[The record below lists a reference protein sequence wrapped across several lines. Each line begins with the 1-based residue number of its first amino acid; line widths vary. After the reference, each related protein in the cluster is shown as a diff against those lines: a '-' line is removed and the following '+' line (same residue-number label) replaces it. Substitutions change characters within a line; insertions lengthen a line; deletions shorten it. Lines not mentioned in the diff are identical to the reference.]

1 MRFAD
6 LDGVTVD
13 AFGTLLRLR
22 DPVGKLARLT
32 GREPEAVRAAF
43 EAEMTYYM
51 EHAVEGRDEL
61 SLADLQARC
70 TAVFSGA
77 LGVKLSLQD
86 YVSALEYEEVE
97 GVREALASLQRRG
110 LALAVVA
117 NWDYALPQHLARL
130 GLAGFFAAIVTSAGA
145 GVAKPDPSIFSLA
158 LDGIGVSAQ
167 RALHI
172 GDSETDEL
180 GAAAAGLHFA
190 ATPLLR
196 AVASLA

>member
-32 GREPEAVRAAF
+32 GREPDAVWPAF
-43 EAEMTYYM
+43 AAEMAYYV
-51 EHAVEGRDEL
+51 EHAVEGRDET

-70 TAVFSGA
+70 TAVFSKA
-77 LGVKLSLQD
+77 LGVELSPQE
-86 YVSALEYEEVE
+86 YVSGLEYQEVD

-117 NWDYALPQHLARL
+117 NWDYALPHHLAGL
-130 GLAGFFAAIVTSAGA
+130 GLVGFFAVIVTSADA
-145 GVAKPDPSIFSLA
+145 AAAKPDPSIFSLA
-158 LDGIGVSAQ
+158 LDRIGVSPQ

-190 ATPLLR
+190 PAPLLR